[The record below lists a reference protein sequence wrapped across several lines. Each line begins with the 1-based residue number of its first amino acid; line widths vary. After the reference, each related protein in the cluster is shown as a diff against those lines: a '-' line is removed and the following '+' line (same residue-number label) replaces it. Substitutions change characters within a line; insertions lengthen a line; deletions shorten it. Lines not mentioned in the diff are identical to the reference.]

1 MGRDTLR
8 LAKERLSLAEYA
20 FSQGL
25 YNTMA
30 SELYFALFTL
40 MRAVLT
46 EIEAKRWKHTG
57 IFSEFSRMCIDKKIL
72 DKRKY

>member
-8 LAKERLSLAEYA
+8 LAKERLSLAEHA

-30 SELYFALFTL
+30 SELYFALFIL

-46 EIEAKRWKHTG
+46 EIEAKRWKNTG